1 MPRLEVVMRELGRVH
16 RARRRLELE
25 RLRDAQVQTEP
36 AARDRPLVQRLADER
51 MRKRE
56 AIHLVG
62 ILHNKPRR
70 HRRLQGG
77 KEGFGLVRNSDDLE
91 GGKPEVG
98 PQHGRQRQRF
108 QRQPAASRSKRWPMT
123 SLTPSGTLVAASGAS
138 ARLCITSS
146 MKNGLPPVRS
156 HRRSASAASADVVPG
171 AGADQGRGLRSVE
184 ALEDDALE
192 ETLAREVQ

>member
-1 MPRLEVVMRELGRVH
+1 MRELGRVH

-25 RLRDAQVQTEP
+25 RLRHAQVQTEP

-51 MRKRE
+51 VRKRE

-77 KEGFGLVRNSDDLE
+77 EEGFGLVRKSDDLE

-98 PQHGRQRQRF
+98 PEHGRQRQRF
-108 QRQPAASRSKRWPMT
+108 QRSRPQSVQALADDVLDPLRHARGRIRRLGKAVDQFLDEERVAPRLVAQVLGQRGVEQPFARRRRRRVPPSPICRSPWRTIRSRS
-123 SLTPSGTLVAASGAS
+123 PS
-138 ARLCITSS
+138 R
-146 MKNGLPPVRS
+146 
-156 HRRSASAASADVVPG
+156 RRSTSA
-171 AGADQGRGLRSVE
+171 
-184 ALEDDALE
+184 
-192 ETLAREVQ
+192 